1 MLCNKYSGISES
13 CIVIKY
19 FFQNCDHLT
28 ILNGKNENIGIF
40 KNYTMSSTMQTR
52 FDLLNI

>member
-1 MLCNKYSGISES
+1 MYSDQIF
-13 CIVIKY
+13 Y
-19 FFQNCDHLT
+19 QNCDHLT
-28 ILNGKNENIGIF
+28 ILNGKNENTGIF